1 MKPIEV
7 DSTSNGV
14 GPHVGKYDPIPIP
27 QERQRM
33 LSDNGVQTI
42 TCGTKQSRPASQIT
56 HQRSQTALLHDIM
69 EPHHI
74 V

>member
-1 MKPIEV
+1 MEPIEV
-7 DSTSNGV
+7 DSASNGV
-14 GPHVGKYDPIPIP
+14 GTHVGKHNPIPIS

-56 HQRSQTALLHDIM
+56 H
-69 EPHHI
+69 
-74 V
+74 

>member
-1 MKPIEV
+1 MEPIEV
-7 DSTSNGV
+7 DSASNGV
-14 GPHVGKYDPIPIP
+14 GTHVGKHNPISIS

-56 HQRSQTALLHDIM
+56 H
-69 EPHHI
+69 
-74 V
+74 